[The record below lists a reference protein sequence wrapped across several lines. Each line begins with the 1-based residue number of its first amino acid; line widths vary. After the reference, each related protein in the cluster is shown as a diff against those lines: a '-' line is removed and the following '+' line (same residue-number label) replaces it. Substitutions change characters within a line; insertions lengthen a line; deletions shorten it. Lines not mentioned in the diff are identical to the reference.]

1 MRARKWQEVRKLFQ
15 NNVGLSFSTQ
25 DLRLISSLRKHFQMK
40 DTGVAIRST
49 AKHAAEVAKA
59 HSQVHAAS
67 AMREGD

>member
-1 MRARKWQEVRKLFQ
+1 
-15 NNVGLSFSTQ
+15 
-25 DLRLISSLRKHFQMK
+25 MK

>member
-1 MRARKWQEVRKLFQ
+1 MRARKWQEVRKLFR
-15 NNVGLSFSTQ
+15 NNVGLSFSSQ
-25 DLRLISSLRKHFQMK
+25 DLRLIILRKPFQMK